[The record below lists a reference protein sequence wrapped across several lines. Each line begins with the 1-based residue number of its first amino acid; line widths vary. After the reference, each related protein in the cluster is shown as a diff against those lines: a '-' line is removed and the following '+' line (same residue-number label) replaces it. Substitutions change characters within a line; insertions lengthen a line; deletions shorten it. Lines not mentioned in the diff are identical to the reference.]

1 MEMGMGSSGDRHW
14 AASNTKLLLDHV
26 VQRAGDEGR
35 ARMLALAGEERS
47 LEELYDEASWTS
59 HDQFVALVAAAAE
72 VLGGEEALTHIY
84 AESGMVTVS
93 GSTAD
98 LVALV
103 HALGSPTELVRN
115 MDASNH
121 FGSMELKNFPT
132 GEASYVSNFRA
143 RPGFAVS
150 RDVCAFMR
158 GVIPL
163 GVRVFGFSDITVEEV
178 ACQARGDE
186 WCTVHVSWDATRDLD
201 FQIEEANVLRQVA
214 EKRLEGFQQTIADIV
229 SADDLDAVLERIIN
243 AAARATSSNVH
254 VLEIDGLGGRPRHYT
269 IGATT
274 QEARDIAGHVDEGL
288 EGYLSVDVAS
298 STRRY
303 GRLIMADLGGA
314 KFELPALEGYA
325 RLASTALD
333 SAVALE
339 DSRREARM
347 SAALLELATSL
358 ARLSTSADVAATMV
372 HAMPEVLD
380 CDSCAVMFRS
390 EGSLYLA
397 AQHGFRVDASHVLLD
412 MPLEQIEVELRG
424 IIVRLTSDMTD
435 VSRASAESQGLVAT
449 ATAPI
454 LVEGKLAGVLVAGVN
469 HGPERL
475 TDNLQLH
482 ERFTGLAAQAAIAL
496 NNAWLVDQIRHQS
509 LHDSLTDLPNRSLI
523 LDRTEQMLVRSARH
537 RRPCA
542 ALFIDLDGFKEVNDT
557 LGHEAG
563 DHLLR
568 AVADRLR
575 AAVRDSDTVGRL
587 GGDEFVVLA
596 DGASLNAGVEVVAER
611 LLDVLREPFE
621 LPHADHPMPV
631 RASIGIALGESHTA
645 SELLRD
651 ADIAL
656 YSAKDAGKGCYRI
669 FAPEMQL
676 AAKARAEV
684 LEALCS
690 ALGRDE
696 FFLEYQPIFDLSAE
710 RATGVEALLR
720 WNHPDE
726 GVLQP
731 ADFVPQLEESGLI
744 VDVGRWVLQEAC
756 RQTAAWHAE
765 GHRIDV
771 SVNASIRQL
780 ERHTFVAEVREALL
794 ESGLDPASLI
804 VEITETAIMIDA
816 DTTISVLREL
826 KALGVR
832 IAIDD
837 FGTGYSSLAY
847 LRQFPVDALKIDRS
861 FIAGLADTPA
871 ASELIRTL
879 VRLGKAL
886 DLETYAEGI
895 EHRDQLEHL
904 QDEGC
909 DSGQGYMF
917 ARPLSSGDVT
927 AFLSEHNVDQT
938 LRR

>member
-35 ARMLALAGEERS
+35 ARMLALAGEKRS

-59 HDQFVALVAAAAE
+59 HDQFVALAAAAAE
-72 VLGGEEALTHIY
+72 VLGGTEALTHIY

-103 HALGSPTELVRN
+103 HALGSPTELVRT

-121 FGSMELKNFPT
+121 FGSMEFKNFPT
-132 GEASYVSNFRA
+132 GDASYVSNFRA

-150 RDVCAFMR
+150 HDVCTFMR
-158 GVIPL
+158 GIVPL
-163 GVRVFGFSDITVEEV
+163 GVRVFGFNDITVDEV
-178 ACQARGDE
+178 ACQANGDE
-186 WCTVHVSWDATRDLD
+186 WCTVHVSWDATRDLE
-201 FQIEEANVLRQVA
+201 FRIEEANVLRQVA

-229 SADDLDAVLERIIN
+229 SADDLDVVLERIVN
-243 AAARATSSNVH
+243 AAARATSSNTH
-254 VLEIDGLGGRPRHYT
+254 VLEIDGLSSRPRYYS
-269 IGATT
+269 IGVTT
-274 QEARDIAGHVDEGL
+274 QDARDIVQRVDEGL
-288 EGYLSVDVAS
+288 GGYLSVEVAS

-314 KFELPALEGYA
+314 RFELPALEGYA

-358 ARLSTSADVAATMV
+358 AQLSTGADVATKIV
-372 HAMPEVLD
+372 HALPAVLD
-380 CDSCAVMFRS
+380 CDGCAVMLRS
-390 EGSLYLA
+390 EGRLTMA
-397 AQHGFRVDASHVLLD
+397 AQQGF
-412 MPLEQIEVELRG
+412 
-424 IIVRLTSDMTD
+424 
-435 VSRASAESQGLVAT
+435 SAEGSLVLSKIPIEQVARELFGVAVHRSEDLPPESRVATDAHAFVAT

-454 LVEGKLAGVLVAGVN
+454 LVEGELAGVLIAGVL
-469 HGPERL
+469 HTPERL
-475 TDNLQLH
+475 TDDVHLP

-523 LDRTEQMLVRSARH
+523 LDRAEQMLVRSARH

-611 LLDVLREPFE
+611 LLDVLREPFD

-676 AAKARAEV
+676 AAMARAEV

-696 FFLEYQPIFDLSAE
+696 FFLEYQPIFDLGAE

-720 WNHPDE
+720 WNHPE
-726 GVLQP
+726 QGVLQP
-731 ADFVPQLEESGLI
+731 ADFIPQLEESGLI

-756 RQTAAWHAE
+756 RQTAEWHAE

-780 ERHTFVAEVREALL
+780 ERHTFVAEVRDALV
-794 ESGLDPASLI
+794 ESGLAPSSLI

-816 DTTISVLREL
+816 STTISVLREL

-917 ARPLSSGDVT
+917 ARPLSSDDVT

>member
-1 MEMGMGSSGDRHW
+1 MEIGMGPSGARDW

-26 VQRAGDEGR
+26 EQRAGDRGR
-35 ARMLALAGEERS
+35 ARMLVLAGEDRS
-47 LEELYDEASWTS
+47 LADLYDEASWTS
-59 HDQFVALVAAAAE
+59 HDRFLALAAAAAE

-103 HALGSPTELVRN
+103 HALGSPTELVRT

-121 FGSMELKNFPT
+121 FGSMELKNFPD
-132 GEASYVSNFRA
+132 GDASYVSNFRA

-150 RDVCAFMR
+150 REVCAFMR
-158 GVIPL
+158 GIIPL
-163 GVRVFGFSDITVEEV
+163 GVRVFGFTDITVEEV
-178 ACQARGDE
+178 ACQADGDE
-186 WCTVHVSWDATRDLD
+186 WCTVHVTWDATRDLD

-229 SADDLDAVLERIIN
+229 SADDLDVVLERIVN
-243 AAARATSSNVH
+243 AAARATSSNTH
-254 VLEIDGLGGRPRHYT
+254 VLEIDGLGSRPRHYS
-269 IGATT
+269 IGASAP
-274 QEARDIAGHVDEGL
+274 EARDIVERVDAGLG
-288 EGYLSVDVAS
+288 GYLTVEVAS

-358 ARLSTSADVAATMV
+358 AQLSTGADVATKIV
-372 HAMPEVLD
+372 HALPDVLD
-380 CDSCAVMFRS
+380 CDGCAVMLRS
-390 EGSLYLA
+390 EGRLAMA
-397 AQHGFRVDASHVLLD
+397 AQQGFSAEGSVVLSKLPIERVQA
-412 MPLEQIEVELRG
+412 ELRG
-424 IIVRLTSDMTD
+424 VSVRRSEELPPDARVATD
-435 VSRASAESQGLVAT
+435 THGFVAT

-454 LVEGKLAGVLVAGVN
+454 LVDGELAGVLIAGVS
-469 HGPERL
+469 HTPARL
-475 TDNLQLH
+475 TEDPHLA

-523 LDRTEQMLVRSARH
+523 LDRAEQMLVRSARH

-575 AAVRDSDTVGRL
+575 AAVRESDTVGRL

-611 LLDVLREPFE
+611 LLDVLREPFD

-631 RASIGIALGESHTA
+631 RASIGIALGDAHTA
-645 SELLRD
+645 RELLRD

-676 AAKARAEV
+676 AAAARTEV
-684 LEALCS
+684 LDTLRF
-690 ALGRDE
+690 ALGRAE
-696 FFLEYQPIFDLSAE
+696 FFLEYQPIFDLGAE

-720 WNHPDE
+720 WNHPE
-726 GVLQP
+726 RGVLQP

-780 ERHTFVAEVREALL
+780 ERHAFVSEVRDALVD
-794 ESGLDPASLI
+794 SGLAPSSLI

-816 DTTISVLREL
+816 STTISVLREL
-826 KALGVR
+826 KGLGVR

-861 FIAGLADTPA
+861 FIAGLVDTPA
-871 ASELIRTL
+871 SSELIRTL

-895 EHRDQLEHL
+895 EHRDQLERL